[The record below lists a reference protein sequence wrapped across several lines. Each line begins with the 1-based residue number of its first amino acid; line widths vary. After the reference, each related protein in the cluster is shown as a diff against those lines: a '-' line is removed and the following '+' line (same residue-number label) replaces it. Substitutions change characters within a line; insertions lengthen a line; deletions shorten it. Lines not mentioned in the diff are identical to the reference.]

1 MTGPGSDSFTWH
13 QLPPFFQD
21 ADTGSI
27 RSKRRYF
34 GQLRLTLLLL
44 FLAAAAG
51 AMTLKSSSNGID
63 WAGLI
68 AALAFIASIL
78 VRLYIVEQQDE
89 RRWYECRAAAESCKT
104 LAWRYAV
111 CGDPFPESMPAPEA
125 RRLFIN
131 RLREISLGLDIVD
144 VSAGLD
150 VNEMMERCRATS
162 RDERI
167 ETYKTNRLM
176 EQVEWYARMAK
187 LRDRQSRTWRS
198 VALIGEMLGVVAGA
212 VKAYGVVPIDLLGV
226 VSAGVAGITA
236 WFQAQRLE
244 TEASAYSLTAREIRH
259 ILSLA
264 DESADAESWGK
275 FVDQAEAAISREH
288 TMWASGRTASLPGPS
303 ARQSQVAGA
312 ARCPHGVLS

>member
-1 MTGPGSDSFTWH
+1 MTGPGSGSFTWH
-13 QLPPFFQD
+13 QLPPFFRD

-44 FLAAAAG
+44 FLAAAVG
-51 AMTLKSSSNGID
+51 TTTLKFSSNGTD
-63 WAGLI
+63 WAGL
-68 AALAFIASIL
+68 AASLAFISSIL
-78 VRLYIVEQQDE
+78 VRLYIVEQRDE

-111 CGDPFPESMPAPEA
+111 CGEPFPESMPAVEA

-150 VNEMMERCRATS
+150 VNEAMERCRAAG

-167 ETYKTNRLM
+167 ATYKSNRLM

-187 LRDRQSRTWRS
+187 LRDKQSRTWRS
-198 VALIGEMLGVVAGA
+198 VALAGEMIGVVAGA
-212 VKAYGVVPIDLLGV
+212 VKAYGVVSIDLLGV

-259 ILSLA
+259 ILSLT

-288 TMWASGRTASLPGPS
+288 TMWASGRTGNVGLTG
-303 ARQSQVAGA
+303 
-312 ARCPHGVLS
+312 

>member
-1 MTGPGSDSFTWH
+1 MTGPGTDSFTWH
-13 QLPPFFQD
+13 QLPLFFQD
-21 ADTGSI
+21 ADSGSI

-51 AMTLKSSSNGID
+51 ATTLKFSSSGID
-63 WAGLI
+63 WAGFV
-68 AALAFIASIL
+68 AALAFISSIL
-78 VRLYIVEQQDE
+78 VRLYIVEQRDE

-111 CGDPFPESMPAPEA
+111 CGDPFPESMSASEA
-125 RRLFIN
+125 RRLFIR

-150 VNEMMERCRATS
+150 VNEAMERCRATS
-162 RDERI
+162 RGERI
-167 ETYKTNRLM
+167 ETYKNNRLM

-198 VALIGEMLGVVAGA
+198 VALVG
-212 VKAYGVVPIDLLGV
+212 
-226 VSAGVAGITA
+226 
-236 WFQAQRLE
+236 
-244 TEASAYSLTAREIRH
+244 EASAYSLTAREIRH
-259 ILSLA
+259 IRSLT

-288 TMWASGRTASLPGPS
+288 TMWASGPTGNVGLTG
-303 ARQSQVAGA
+303 
-312 ARCPHGVLS
+312 

>member
-51 AMTLKSSSNGID
+51 ATTLKYASNGID

-68 AALAFIASIL
+68 ASLAFISSIL
-78 VRLYIVEQQDE
+78 VRLYIVEQRDE

-125 RRLFIN
+125 RRLFIH

-150 VNEMMERCRATS
+150 VNEAMERCRATS
-162 RDERI
+162 KDERI
-167 ETYKTNRLM
+167 ETYKSNRLM

-264 DESADAESWGK
+264 DESADAEPWGK

-288 TMWASGRTASLPGPS
+288 TMWASGRTGNVGLTS
-303 ARQSQVAGA
+303 
-312 ARCPHGVLS
+312 